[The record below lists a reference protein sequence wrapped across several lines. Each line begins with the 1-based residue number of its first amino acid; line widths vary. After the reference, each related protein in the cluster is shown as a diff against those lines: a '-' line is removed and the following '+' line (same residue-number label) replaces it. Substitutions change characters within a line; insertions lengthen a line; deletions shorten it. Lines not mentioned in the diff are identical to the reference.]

1 MRRTAYVYFDFYNG
15 AMATDQC
22 SHLIEAFDH
31 VLSQSTSSSPV
42 QAVVLM
48 GGAYF
53 SNGIALNVIEAAVDP
68 AMESWLNINRIDD
81 VVQYLLQ
88 DFPSRNIL
96 TIAAIRGNAAAGGV
110 ALAAAC
116 DIVIAGHKVVLNPA
130 YRALGLY
137 GSEYHTIS
145 YRGRCGQTNANKILR
160 SMTPISPLQ
169 AQQIGLV
176 DYVFPGTGAALDDYI
191 RTHIAFLLK
200 PGIITQGVWKRNINL
215 SSATLARARAHEL
228 GKLNKHTRTLEK
240 NQTKSPPHLIK
251 KKEKKKKENNYRRS

>member
-31 VLSQSTSSSPV
+31 VLSQSTGSSPV

-116 DIVIAGHKVVLNPA
+116 DIVIAGQKVVLNPA

-228 GKLNKHTRTLEK
+228 GKLNKSNQAYSSIPHK
-240 NQTKSPPHLIK
+240 NILTGK
-251 KKEKKKKENNYRRS
+251 KIPISKNHHHHRS